1 MTYRTAWDFRC
12 VGLEDLPVELVHC
25 FPDFPGLISPSPSPS
40 RLTGMPVQG
49 KEGVQRA
56 GVQVERPGGRFPA
69 IHSHCRY
76 AEFSGELG
84 DGETAP
90 PAQPGHPFS
99 GGSDVAG

>member
-1 MTYRTAWDFRC
+1 MTYGTAWDFRC
-12 VGLEDLPVELVHC
+12 VGLEDMPVELVHC
-25 FPDFPGLISPSPSPS
+25 FPDFPGLISPSPPPS
-40 RLTGMPVQG
+40 RLTGLPVQG

-56 GVQVERPGGRFPA
+56 GVQIERPGGRFPA

-76 AEFSGELG
+76 AELSGESS

-90 PAQPGHPFS
+90 PAQSGHPFS